1 VAEPT
6 DNKDMQPK
14 QHRPSKLRNEV
25 HQHSM
30 DDKRAPD
37 ETYVQVPDSDILI
50 PETQPGMFDK
60 EEPHLSPNSQAI
72 LDKTAVPRTRT
83 IKEPTPPVFGL
94 SKQVLQPQQEH
105 ITQFTFAHARLA
117 VPKAVAKKEVMQPK
131 AMSELAVL
139 DVASQP
145 AIEISANSKDLMFV

>member
-14 QHRPSKLRNEV
+14 QHRQSKLRNEV
-25 HQHSM
+25 HRHST
-30 DDKRAPD
+30 DDKRDLD

-50 PETQPGMFDK
+50 PETQPVMFDK
-60 EEPHLSPNSQAI
+60 EQSHLSPNSQAI

-83 IKEPTPPVFGL
+83 TKERTPPVFGL
-94 SKQVLQPQQEH
+94 SKQLLQRHQED
-105 ITQFTFAHARLA
+105 IPQFTFAHARLA
-117 VPKAVAKKEVMQPK
+117 VPKAAAKKEVMQPK

-145 AIEISANSKDLMFV
+145 AIEIPANGKCLMFV